1 MILAFCQWLYELP
14 WVVSLEE
21 SDNLFPII
29 ESAHVLGIAL
39 MAGTLITVDLRVLG
53 LTFQR
58 EPVRRIAET
67 LLPYTWA
74 GFALMVATG
83 FPLFAAESIK
93 VINNPAFL
101 VKLVLLAL
109 AGGNALL
116 FHLTVY
122 RSVDEWS
129 GSATAPLPARL
140 LAATSAVLWLSV
152 IVAGRLIAVFHT
164 H

>member
-1 MILAFCQWLYELP
+1 MILEFCQWLYELP
-14 WVVSLEE
+14 WIVKLEE

-53 LTFQR
+53 LTLQR
-58 EPVRRIAET
+58 EPARRIADT

-74 GFALMVATG
+74 GFALMVVTG
-83 FPLFAAESIK
+83 LPLFAAESIK
-93 VINNPAFL
+93 LIYNPAFL

-109 AGGNALL
+109 AGANALV
-116 FHLTVY
+116 FHLTSY
-122 RSVDEWS
+122 RSVDAW
-129 GSATAPLPARL
+129 ATGAAAPLAARVQ
-140 LAATSAVLWLSV
+140 AALSAALWLSV